1 MLYDAAGK
9 MNSITVSLVP
19 FCLGL
24 KLSKEFN
31 RFSKLHV
38 YPLFWKH
45 FFAVA
50 FLLGNHL
57 PDDLRWKI
65 IYFILILRA
74 VDAHRS
80 RVESKNHTWINL
92 AGVAQLLGHHSLH
105 RMVAGLIRAGA
116 HA

>member
-38 YPLFWKH
+38 YPLFQEH
-45 FFAVA
+45 
-50 FLLGNHL
+50 FLLL
-57 PDDLRWKI
+57 FFFWEI
-65 IYFILILRA
+65 IFQMTSDGKLYILYLF
-74 VDAHRS
+74 
-80 RVESKNHTWINL
+80 
-92 AGVAQLLGHHSLH
+92 
-105 RMVAGLIRAGA
+105 
-116 HA
+116 